1 MIEPEISR
9 IVDAALKRY
18 AAMHPV
24 PSTVTV
30 GEAAGMLKLSPRTI
44 HRMKPPRV
52 GARIPYTWVLKKLE
66 V

>member
-1 MIEPEISR
+1 MSEPEISR

-18 AAMHPV
+18 AAMHPL

-30 GEAAGMLKLSPRTI
+30 QQAADALGLSPRTI

-52 GARIPYTWVLKKLE
+52 GPKIPYSWILKQLGE
-66 V
+66 